1 MATIKA
7 TAHAIQWDVD
17 EPGDLAHLPDRVN
30 VTIYIEGTESTIS
43 AEEIDDA
50 ISDAITN
57 ETGFCH
63 KGFAVSHCDL
73 IEDQEK

>member
-1 MATIKA
+1 MAIIKA
-7 TAHAIQWDVD
+7 TAHSIEWDVD
-17 EPGDLAHLPDRVN
+17 DPSDLENLPQEMHL
-30 VTIYIEGTESTIS
+30 TIPIEGSDSTLS

-63 KGFAVSHCDL
+63 KGFSVSHCDL
-73 IEDQEK
+73 Q